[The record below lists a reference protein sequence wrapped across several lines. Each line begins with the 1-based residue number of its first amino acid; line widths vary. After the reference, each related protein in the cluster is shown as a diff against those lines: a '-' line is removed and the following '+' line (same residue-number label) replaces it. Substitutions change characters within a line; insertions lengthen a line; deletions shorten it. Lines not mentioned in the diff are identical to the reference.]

1 MIISSYEQAVKSA
14 QSQVKSMEITE
25 NIHYSIKRY
34 TAMVTTVYVPLSI
47 IMIHSQYLN
56 NTYPDLLID
65 KDKWEGPMNSLTNE
79 IVVLIQKFSEMV
91 NEDVLNEVL
100 KMILVETNC
109 IYLQ

>member
-1 MIISSYEQAVKSA
+1 MIPSSYEQAVKSA

-34 TAMVTTVYVPLSI
+34 TAMVTTVYVLLSI

-65 KDKWEGPMNSLTNE
+65 KDKWEGPLNSLTNE

>member
-34 TAMVTTVYVPLSI
+34 TAMVTTVYVFLSLT
-47 IMIHSQYLN
+47 MIHSQYLN

-65 KDKWEGPMNSLTNE
+65 KDKWEGPLNSLTNE

>member
-34 TAMVTTVYVPLSI
+34 TAMVTTVYVLLSL

-65 KDKWEGPMNSLTNE
+65 KDKWEGPLNSLTNE

-91 NEDVLNEVL
+91 NEDVLNDSL
-100 KMILVETNC
+100 RLILIETNSL
-109 IYLQ
+109 YLQ

>member
-34 TAMVTTVYVPLSI
+34 TAMVTTVYVFLSLT
-47 IMIHSQYLN
+47 MIHSQYLN

-65 KDKWEGPMNSLTNE
+65 KDKWEGPLNSLTNE

-109 IYLQ
+109 LYLQ

>member
-34 TAMVTTVYVPLSI
+34 TAMVTTVYVFLSLT
-47 IMIHSQYLN
+47 MIHSQYLN

>member
-34 TAMVTTVYVPLSI
+34 TAMVTTVYVFLSL

-65 KDKWEGPMNSLTNE
+65 KDKWEGPLNSLTNE
-79 IVVLIQKFSEMV
+79 IVVLIQKFYEMV
-91 NEDVLNEVL
+91 NEDVLNVVL

-109 IYLQ
+109 LYLQ

>member
-34 TAMVTTVYVPLSI
+34 TAMVTTVYVLLSI

-100 KMILVETNC
+100 RMILVETNC

>member
-1 MIISSYEQAVKSA
+1 MIISSNEQAVKSA

-34 TAMVTTVYVPLSI
+34 TAMVTTVYVLLSL

-65 KDKWEGPMNSLTNE
+65 KDKWEGPLNSLTNE

-109 IYLQ
+109 LYLQ

>member
-34 TAMVTTVYVPLSI
+34 TAMVTTVYVFLSLT
-47 IMIHSQYLN
+47 MIHSQYLN

-65 KDKWEGPMNSLTNE
+65 KDKWEGPLNSLTNE

-91 NEDVLNEVL
+91 NEDVLNVVL

-109 IYLQ
+109 LYLQ

>member
-1 MIISSYEQAVKSA
+1 MIPSSYEQAVKSA

-34 TAMVTTVYVPLSI
+34 TAMVTTVYVFLSL

-65 KDKWEGPMNSLTNE
+65 KDKWESPLNSLTNE

-109 IYLQ
+109 LYLQ

>member
-1 MIISSYEQAVKSA
+1 MIISSNEQAVKSA

-34 TAMVTTVYVPLSI
+34 TAMVTTVYVFHSI

-65 KDKWEGPMNSLTNE
+65 KDKWEGPLNSLTNE

-91 NEDVLNEVL
+91 NEDVLNDSL
-100 KMILVETNC
+100 RLILIETNSL
-109 IYLQ
+109 YFQ